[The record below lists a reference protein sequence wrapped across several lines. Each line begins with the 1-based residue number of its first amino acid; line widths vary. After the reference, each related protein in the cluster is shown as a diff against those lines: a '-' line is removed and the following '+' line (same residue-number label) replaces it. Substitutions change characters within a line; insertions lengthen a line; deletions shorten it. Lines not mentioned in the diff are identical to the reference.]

1 MQVAD
6 SAKGIAGGTDE
17 SVVSHVRRLIST
29 ADVHAGPA
37 QGQGEVCLWG
47 GGRVMFILTLGILY
61 FDSTRVLVIQIQ
73 RFYDFMKA

>member
-6 SAKGIAGGTDE
+6 SAEGIAGGTDE

-37 QGQGEVCLWG
+37 QGQGEVCL
-47 GGRVMFILTLGILY
+47 GGRVMFINLTLGILY
-61 FDSTRVLVIQIQ
+61 FDSSGDPNSTIL
-73 RFYDFMKA
+73 